1 MRWRAYIMATTIMR
15 RPSMR
20 SLVITAGIRSDF
32 LTSSRIVTDSP
43 RLSSGSCG
51 LFVARMNKLPARAQ
65 SAGALADSKVD
76 FDGSRLHL
84 VRFRAAFIFA
94 ALMMER

>member
-1 MRWRAYIMATTIMR
+1 
-15 RPSMR
+15 
-20 SLVITAGIRSDF
+20 
-32 LTSSRIVTDSP
+32 
-43 RLSSGSCG
+43 
-51 LFVARMNKLPARAQ
+51 MNKLPARAQ